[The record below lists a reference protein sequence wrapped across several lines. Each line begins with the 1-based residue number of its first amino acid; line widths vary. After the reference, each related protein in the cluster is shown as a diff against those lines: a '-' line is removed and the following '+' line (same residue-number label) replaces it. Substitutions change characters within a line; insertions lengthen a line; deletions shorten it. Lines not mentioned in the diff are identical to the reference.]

1 MTVAFASDQR
11 LENGAEQLESLRRQ
25 MALLSEKVSGGPS
38 RSGDLVP
45 AGPVSLPP
53 GTVGV
58 LSGARSLLLSM
69 VASVTA
75 AGGNAAIVGQPDIG
89 LLAAVEMGADLSRL
103 AVIPDPG
110 TDPVEVAA
118 VLIDGMDLVVLGLG
132 GRRVTRARARAVVA
146 RARQKAAPCWSPTA
160 TGKACRRGLRPGSA
174 AMRSPRPSGAC
185 PPRGWGGSVGCGC
198 RSTGVD
204 GDGLRSRAGDLVY
217 GLARGRGGRGRGPI
231 RDGPGRGHVG
241 KPGDRL
247 LGDRAGGRGAPRV
260 AASGGGGAV
269 SATVYSDCRR
279 RPRRPALRRGDRGGR
294 RSGAPRRAAAAR
306 APGVAGAR
314 AGPFFGSEQ
323 MAAERL
329 IDAVAA
335 AGAEC
340 QVGIADRLSTAVF
353 AARAGRIVEPG
364 GDARFLSLLSIRQ
377 LATEPSLSGPGRD
390 DLTDLLWRMGIRTIG
405 QFAALSRTDV
415 ASRFGADA
423 VAAHRFAR
431 GEPERAP
438 CGREPPPDLAAEL
451 ACDPP
456 IDRVDAAAFAGRSLA
471 AELHRALMAAGVGC
485 TRLAIHAVTANGEER
500 SRVWRC
506 AEPLTE
512 DATADRVRWQ
522 LDGWLNN
529 RNARDRPTAAVTLL
543 RLQAVET
550 VSASEGLQLPLWG
563 GLGEQDRLR
572 ARRALVRVQGLLGPE
587 AVRVP
592 VLSGG
597 HGPAERITLTV
608 LGLVAPEPVPQA
620 DPGQPWPG
628 RLPDPSPAVLFDD
641 PVDLLDAQGNPIRVT
656 SRGMFSADP
665 ARLRVRGRD
674 DRLRWWAGPW
684 PDDERWWDPDRASGR
699 TARAQVLLDGDPGT
713 ALLLCYRQ
721 RRWYLEG
728 SYE

>member
-1 MTVAFASDQR
+1 MASARVLAIWCMDWPAVAA
-11 LENGAEQLESLRRQ
+11 A
-25 MALLSEKVSGGPS
+25 A
-38 RSGDLVP
+38 
-45 AGPVSLPP
+45 
-53 GTVGV
+53 
-58 LSGARSLLLSM
+58 
-69 VASVTA
+69 A
-75 AGGNAAIVGQPDIG
+75 AGLSATAPVAVT
-89 LLAAVEMGADLSRL
+89 LANR
-103 AVIPDPG
+103 VIACSA
-110 TDPVEVAA
+110 T
-118 VLIDGMDLVVLGLG
+118 
-132 GRRVTRARARAVVA
+132 ARAAGV
-146 RARQKAAPCWSPTA
+146 
-160 TGKACRRGLRPGSA
+160 RRGLR
-174 AMRSPRPSGAC
+174 
-185 PPRGWGGSVGCGC
+185 
-198 RSTGVD
+198 
-204 GDGLRSRAGDLVY
+204 
-217 GLARGRGGRGRGPI
+217 
-231 RDGPGRGHVG
+231 
-241 KPGDRL
+241 
-247 LGDRAGGRGAPRV
+247 
-260 AASGGGGAV
+260 
-269 SATVYSDCRR
+269 RR
-279 RPRRPALRRGDRGGR
+279 E
-294 RSGAPRRAAAAR
+294 AAAR
-306 APGVAGAR
+306 CPQLFIATADADRDARLFEGVIAAVDDLVPRAELLRPGLLVLPVRGPAR
-314 AGPFFGSEQ
+314 FFGSEQ

-423 VAAHRFAR
+423 VAAH
-431 GEPERAP
+431 
-438 CGREPPPDLAAEL
+438 
-451 ACDPP
+451 
-456 IDRVDAAAFAGRSLA
+456 
-471 AELHRALMAAGVGC
+471 HRALMAAGVGC